1 MGASTSPGSRRSL
14 VPPALRVRPFRW
26 YWAAQWPVLVGTWMQ
41 VVALGYFVF
50 QLTHS
55 QTAVGVVAAAD
66 GVPAVALSVAGGAIA
81 DRLPRRRVL
90 LATQSVLG
98 MGNACLAVLALSG
111 RASLAS
117 IAAVAVVLGAGNAVD
132 LPTRQALVAD
142 LVDRELVVS
151 AVALGSVAMSA
162 CRILGPAIAGQLLV
176 TAGPGVCFLA
186 LAVAYLVPITV
197 LLAVV
202 PDIPPVRSVPAAS
215 AGAAG
220 PAAAVGALGAALRDP
235 LVGSVLGC
243 AAILALLG
251 VSYMPYLPVFAAT
264 SLHGGGTELG
274 LLYST
279 GGIGGLAAGLL
290 IAGRGGAATRAPM
303 LGGGGAVYAAGLFTL
318 CHAHS
323 LRVALPA
330 LVAISFGFL
339 AMSTAMT
346 TLLQTETD
354 PALRGR
360 LLGLYTT
367 TMAGLQPLGTLAYG
381 LAGRAVPL
389 FDAIGVGALVVG
401 AAAVWTSTRPAI
413 RRTGR
418 ARRAPAAA
426 PLRPVGGWVGR
437 RGTGGAG
444 GPPPLAVP
452 ATMPG
457 ACPPCA
463 AASSSPSRSSS
474 PPSPPRSSPP
484 RRSSAAAAPPRRA
497 DRSPWSAASPCPP
510 PSSTSGS
517 TPPWPRSGS
526 RGDPSR
532 GSPPTPPSSPG

>member
-1 MGASTSPGSRRSL
+1 MGASTSPASRRGL
-14 VPPALRVRPFRW
+14 LPPALRVRPFRW
-26 YWAAQWPVLVGTWMQ
+26 YWAAQWPVLIGTWMQ

-50 QLTHS
+50 RLTHS
-55 QTAVGVVAAAD
+55 QTAVGIVAAAD
-66 GVPAVALSVAGGAIA
+66 GVPAVVLSLAGGAVA
-81 DRLPRRRVL
+81 DRFPRRRIL
-90 LATQSVLG
+90 LVTQSVLG
-98 MGNACLAVLALSG
+98 LGNGCLAALALTG
-111 RASLAS
+111 HASLAS
-117 IAAVAVVLGAGNAVD
+117 VTAVAVLLGAGDAVD

-162 CRILGPAIAGQLLV
+162 CRILGPAVAGQLLV
-176 TAGPGVCFLA
+176 TAGPGVCFLV
-186 LAVAYLVPITV
+186 LAVAYLAPITV
-197 LLAVV
+197 LLTVV
-202 PDIPPVRSVPAAS
+202 PDIPPVRAVPAAAAGS
-215 AGAAG
+215 TGPTGAVGRTGAAG
-220 PAAAVGALGAALRDP
+220 GTGRGRGGTIGEVGAALRDP

-243 AAILALLG
+243 AAVLSLLG

-264 SLHGGGTELG
+264 ALHGGGTELG

-303 LGGGGAVYAAGLFTL
+303 LGAGGAVYAAGLATL

-360 LLGLYTT
+360 LLGLLTT

-381 LAGRAVPL
+381 LVGRAVPL
-389 FDAIGVGALVVG
+389 FEAIGVGALAVG
-401 AAAVWTSTRPAI
+401 AAAVWTATRPAI

-418 ARRAPAAA
+418 PRRAPAG
-426 PLRPVGGWVGR
+426 V
-437 RGTGGAG
+437 
-444 GPPPLAVP
+444 AVAP
-452 ATMPG
+452 ATDG
-457 ACPPCA
+457 ACPSCGA
-463 AASSSPSRSSS
+463 GVRCSSPWCS
-474 PPSPPRSSPP
+474 PPS
-484 RRSSAAAAPPRRA
+484 
-497 DRSPWSAASPCPP
+497 
-510 PSSTSGS
+510 
-517 TPPWPRSGS
+517 
-526 RGDPSR
+526 
-532 GSPPTPPSSPG
+532 